1 MKVALFTETYIPDV
15 NGVVAHVQ
23 TLKFGL
29 EALGHE
35 VLVVCADK
43 HCKHHYIQDGVLHCP
58 SIEVK
63 KFYGFGVA
71 SPYSRKRLKLIHEFD
86 PDVVHI
92 HHEFGIGLS
101 GIMYAKLYKR
111 PLVYTLHTMYDQYM
125 YYIAPRPF
133 LNTATKFSH
142 QYERFIAHNAT
153 MLTGPSQKCDEYFKR
168 IGVKK
173 EVNLIPNSADL
184 EAFDYNKFDED
195 KKAAL
200 KAKLGI
206 DPGTT
211 IVCFA
216 GRLGKEK
223 SIDVLLDCWGNHLRK
238 EDGFHLLIMGD
249 GAERETLEETAGR
262 LGIREMVTF
271 TGMINHHDM
280 PGYYAISD
288 IFASASLSEMNSI
301 SMLESMASGLP
312 VIQRYDELNA
322 DQITSGV
329 NGHLWASPEEFVGL
343 LREIKALS
351 PEKLRELKA
360 QVRATVVDRGSTN
373 LASYMFQ
380 IYERAQAQARA
391 IPVRARVRRG

>member
-1 MKVALFTETYIPDV
+1 VTKV
-15 NGVVAHVQ
+15 
-23 TLKFGL
+23 
-29 EALGHE
+29 
-35 VLVVCADK
+35 
-43 HCKHHYIQDGVLHCP
+43 
-58 SIEVK
+58 
-63 KFYGFGVA
+63 
-71 SPYSRKRLKLIHEFD
+71 
-86 PDVVHI
+86 
-92 HHEFGIGLS
+92 
-101 GIMYAKLYKR
+101 
-111 PLVYTLHTMYDQYM
+111 
-125 YYIAPRPF
+125 
-133 LNTATKFSH
+133 SH
-142 QYERFIAHNAT
+142 QYERFIARNAT

-184 EAFDYNKFDED
+184 EAFDYNKFDDE

-206 DPGTT
+206 DPQAM

-223 SIDVLLDCWGNHLRK
+223 SIDVLLDCWGGHLRK

-249 GAERETLEETAGR
+249 GAEREALEEMAGR

-271 TGMINHHDM
+271 TGMINHRDM

-312 VIQRYDELNA
+312 VLQRFDELNA

-329 NGHLWASPEEFVGL
+329 NGHLWATPADFVGL

-360 QVRATVVDRGSTN
+360 QVRSTVVDRGSTN
-373 LASYMFQ
+373 LAAYMFQ
-380 IYERAQAQARA
+380 IYERAQAQARE
-391 IPVRARVRRG
+391 VTVRRGSE